1 MAWFK
6 RFRQAVD
13 KELSAISNDPPV
25 FPGESPGEFQDA
37 DTGPVRPV
45 RRAKL
50 SNLWSKNA
58 APVEDDSHLTPLE
71 KQRKL
76 IDSFHEDQLDWAD
89 RWKLKAAKGVAIVLP
104 LIAIYAIGGE
114 LGQYFAGNVGFS
126 WSNQWVMSQYIIGY
140 AGETALAAM
149 TYVLGHAFTQKA
161 EGSGH
166 TVKLAVTALVWFVFL
181 AASAA
186 GQWYVAVATIH
197 PDPSMQLAIQ
207 IRIGMACSLD
217 IASVCLMWWRGRS
230 LGHFLEQQQKKVE
243 AIRAVN
249 ESELAIQA
257 AQDAAA
263 RRRSEDEEYQRAK
276 NLHNQMVVKI
286 QEMQTAAMVK
296 QAEQNLLG
304 GGGGSYG
311 SARDRSNW

>member
-1 MAWFK
+1 MGWFQ
-6 RFRQAVD
+6 RFRQAAGD
-13 KELSAISNDPPV
+13 AMSNLSDEPPV
-25 FPGESPGEFQDA
+25 FPTAPAQEAQDE
-37 DTGPVRPV
+37 DTGPVR
-45 RRAKL
+45 RINRSRWWGK
-50 SNLWSKNA
+50 KA
-58 APVEDDSHLTPLE
+58 APAEDESHLTPME

-76 IDSFHEDQLDWAD
+76 IDGFHEDQLDWAD
-89 RWKLKAAKGVAIVLP
+89 RWKLKAAKAVAVVLP
-104 LIAIYAIGGE
+104 LIAVYAIGGE

-126 WSNQWVMSQYIIGY
+126 WGNQWVMSQYIIGY
-140 AGETALAAM
+140 AGEAALAAM

-166 TVKLAVTALVWFVFL
+166 AVKLFVTALVWFVFL

-186 GQWYVAVATIH
+186 GQWYVAVATLH
-197 PDPSMQLAIQ
+197 PSASMQLAIQ

-263 RRRSEDEEYQRAK
+263 RRRAEDEEYQRAK

-286 QEMQTAAMVK
+286 QEMQTAAMVR

-304 GGGGSYG
+304 GGGGGSYG
-311 SARDRSNW
+311 SSRDRSNW